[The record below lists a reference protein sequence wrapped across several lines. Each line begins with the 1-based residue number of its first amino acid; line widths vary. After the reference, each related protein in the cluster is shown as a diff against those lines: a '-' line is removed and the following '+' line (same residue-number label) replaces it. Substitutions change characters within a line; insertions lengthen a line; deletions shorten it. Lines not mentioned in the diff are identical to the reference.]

1 MSLINDPLYLI
12 HISRIKFLR
21 MDERGERII
30 SFPPTVMS
38 DDYVRLAAPVYPEMQ
53 YCYSPVYDTFL
64 NNEGHVTATNIS
76 SSPRT
81 TKRNYRQRKPM
92 TNIPNMR
99 YNQFIAPGVVG
110 AGGGNAAAA
119 AAMVAGHAVSS
130 KAHES
135 TTDSEDDDIEV
146 DKQSLSSNSG

>member
-119 AAMVAGHAVSS
+119 AAMAAGHAVSS